1 MTVGQASD
9 LVRETLLIMLVIS
22 APILLSALVI
32 GLLISIV
39 QAATQIQEQTLTFVP
54 KMVVMVIAAILITPW
69 VGKMMIEFAQRMFS
83 GDA

>member
-54 KMVVMVIAAILITPW
+54 KIVVMVIAAILITPW